1 MSILEKFT
9 VIDLIKTRSASVA
22 TITGNVLKFNNQTA
36 AELHFAP
43 YIQVLINPKDK
54 QFAIRGCKEDAPNA
68 VPFSKPEGEQ
78 KYQIKISYL
87 IKVDFIADRIKIS
100 AAAVVDMIR
109 KMANWSAEDN
119 WNIPGI
125 YFAEDDALV
134 YDVGAA
140 YRPSPKGGWTVK
152 RQKEEAAA
160 AALAGNP
167 VADGAEEVDE

>member
-22 TITGNVLKFNNQTA
+22 TIAGNVLKFNNQTA
-36 AELHFAP
+36 SKPHFAP

-54 QFAIRGCKEDAPNA
+54 QFAIRACKEDVPNA
-68 VPFSKPEGEQ
+68 VPFSKPESEQ
-78 KYQIKISYL
+78 KYQ
-87 IKVDFIADRIKIS
+87 IKIS

-125 YFAEDDALV
+125 YFADDEALV
-134 YDVGAA
+134 YDVSAA
-140 YRPSPKGGWTVK
+140 YKPTPKGGWAVK
-152 RQKEEAAA
+152 RQREEAAA
-160 AALAGNP
+160 LAAEGLSASEE
-167 VADGAEEVDE
+167 ADS

>member
-22 TITGNVLKFNNQTA
+22 TIAGTVLKFNNQTA
-36 AELHFAP
+36 AALH
-43 YIQVLINPKDK
+43 YTSHIQVLINPKDK
-54 QFAIRGCKEDAPNA
+54 QFAIRTCKEDAPNA
-68 VPFSKPEGEQ
+68 IPFSKPEGEQ
-78 KYQIKISYL
+78 KYQ
-87 IKVDFIADRIKIS
+87 IKIS

-140 YRPSPKGGWTVK
+140 YKPTPKGGWTAK
-152 RQKEEAAA
+152 RMKEEAAA
-160 AALAGNP
+160 AALAGNL
-167 VADGAEEVDE
+167 VEDAGEEADE

>member
-1 MSILEKFT
+1 MPGIRRGQAKCGQGIRHDIGGSCQILPGGSGKVHDAFDAGE
-9 VIDLIKTRSASVA
+9 
-22 TITGNVLKFNNQTA
+22 
-36 AELHFAP
+36 H
-43 YIQVLINPKDK
+43 
-54 QFAIRGCKEDAPNA
+54 APNA

-78 KYQIKISYL
+78 KYQ
-87 IKVDFIADRIKIS
+87 IKIS

-134 YDVGAA
+134 YDVSAA

-167 VADGAEEVDE
+167 VADDTEEVDD

>member
-36 AELHFAP
+36 SELHYTP

-54 QFAIRGCKEDAPNA
+54 QFAIRGCK

-78 KYQIKISYL
+78 KYQ
-87 IKVDFIADRIKIS
+87 IKIS

-134 YDVGAA
+134 YDVSAA

-152 RQKEEAAA
+152 RQKEAAAA
-160 AALAGNP
+160 AALARNP
-167 VADGAEEVDE
+167 VTNDEEEVDD

>member
-22 TITGNVLKFNNQTA
+22 TITGNILKFNNQTA
-36 AELHFAP
+36 AELH
-43 YIQVLINPKDK
+43 YVSHIQVLINPRDK

-68 VPFSKPEGEQ
+68 VPFSKPESEQ
-78 KYQIKISYL
+78 KYQ
-87 IKVDFIADRIKIS
+87 IKIS

-125 YFAEDDALV
+125 YFADDEALV
-134 YDVGAA
+134 YDVSAA
-140 YRPSPKGGWTVK
+140 YKPSPKGGWTVK

-160 AALAGNP
+160 AALAEAA
-167 VADGAEEVDE
+167 VADSAEEGDE

>member
-1 MSILEKFT
+1 M
-9 VIDLIKTRSASVA
+9 
-22 TITGNVLKFNNQTA
+22 
-36 AELHFAP
+36 
-43 YIQVLINPKDK
+43 LINPKDK

-78 KYQIKISYL
+78 KYQ
-87 IKVDFIADRIKIS
+87 IKIS

-134 YDVGAA
+134 YDVSAA

-167 VADGAEEVDE
+167 VADDTEEVDD